1 MKKLIAASLS
11 IAILCVTL
19 SIFGQMKITEFADK
33 KYADKKVKVAG
44 TLKII
49 DERGWFVVN
58 DENHKPINIG
68 RIEIVKGFIRI
79 YYTFNASTIH
89 TFIATPDETLAA
101 NGVFLGARVTKNYAS
116 IAVSKLENG
125 IVRLVDASSIRSD
138 TVNIWFQG
146 LFSVDEQIG
155 ENA

>member
-1 MKKLIAASLS
+1 MKKLIAVSLS

-19 SIFGQMKITEFADK
+19 SIFGQMQISEFADK
-33 KYADKKVKVAG
+33 KSADKKVKVAG

-101 NGVFLGARVTKNYAS
+101 NGFFLGARVSKNYAN
-116 IAVSKLENG
+116 ILVSRLENG
-125 IVRLVDASSIRSD
+125 VVRLVDASSIRSD
-138 TVNIWFQG
+138 TGNIWFQG

-155 ENA
+155 DNA